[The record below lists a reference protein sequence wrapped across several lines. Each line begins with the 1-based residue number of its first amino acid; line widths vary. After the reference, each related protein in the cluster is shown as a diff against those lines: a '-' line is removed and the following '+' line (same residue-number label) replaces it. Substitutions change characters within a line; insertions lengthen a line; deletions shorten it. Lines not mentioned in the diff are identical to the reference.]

1 MRNRSNITIIIDS
14 IVTVI
19 QAVLFAIVPLLFSFS
34 WKYQLL
40 AFSIL
45 VIVHIVYLIFI
56 RKRLINKFVKSVG
69 IDTNYIRNYKLE
81 ERFHNVLIPQI
92 NEISTIKQSDGFEQ
106 YHCYLIWKMA
116 VDFILEHFWEP
127 EGLCNVV
134 VSTVPDY
141 YNNKIYANEIIIVAK
156 KLADIYKN
164 NDEFKTT
171 IENLNCSTLE
181 KEITK
186 KYIELAK
193 IADTT

>member
-1 MRNRSNITIIIDS
+1 MKKRRNITLIIDS

-19 QAVLFAIVPLLFSFS
+19 QAVLFAIVPLFLSS
-34 WKYQLL
+34 WKYQVL
-40 AFSIL
+40 AFSML
-45 VIVHIVYLIFI
+45 VIVHIVYLMII
-56 RKRLINKFVKSVG
+56 RKRLINRFVMSVG

-81 ERFHNVLIPQI
+81 ERFHNELIPQI
-92 NEISTIKQSDGFEQ
+92 NEISTIEQSDRFEQ
-106 YHCYLIWKMA
+106 YHSYLIWKMS
-116 VDFILEHFWEP
+116 VDFILEHFWKS

-141 YNNKIYANEIIIVAK
+141 YNNKIYANEIIIAAK

-171 IENLNCSTLE
+171 IDSFNCLTLE
-181 KEITK
+181 SEIVKE
-186 KYIELAK
+186 YIALTK

>member
-1 MRNRSNITIIIDS
+1 MKKRRNITLIIDS

-19 QAVLFAIVPLLFSFS
+19 QAVLFAIVPLFLSS
-34 WKYQLL
+34 WKYQVL
-40 AFSIL
+40 AFSML
-45 VIVHIVYLIFI
+45 VIVHIVYLIII
-56 RKRLINKFVKSVG
+56 RKRLINRFVMSVG

-81 ERFHNVLIPQI
+81 ERFHNELIPQI
-92 NEISTIKQSDGFEQ
+92 NEISTIEQSDRFEQ
-106 YHCYLIWKMA
+106 YHSYLIWKMS
-116 VDFILEHFWEP
+116 VDFILEHFWKS

-141 YNNKIYANEIIIVAK
+141 YNNKIYANEIIIAAK